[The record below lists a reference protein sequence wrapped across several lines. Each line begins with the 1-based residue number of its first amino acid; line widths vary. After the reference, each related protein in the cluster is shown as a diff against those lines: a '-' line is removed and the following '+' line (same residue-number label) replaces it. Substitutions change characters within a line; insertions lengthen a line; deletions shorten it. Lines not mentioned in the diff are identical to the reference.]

1 MPLASFNYTYEEEI
15 RGDAD
20 LADGV
25 LGIRDPIIGYHLYS
39 SKGNLDILSGGI
51 GISMDMTNSSKPL
64 ALGFSFNKILSTK
77 VYNKIDID
85 TLYNSSNPYNYDNMS
100 VVLPAHHIYKVT
112 GDFFMTASIEV
123 PISRELLLI
132 CSYESDAIADSDNN
146 SSFEFS
152 ESTGLPWFLGF
163 NEDGQLVLQDFGI
176 NYLKPE
182 RKTIGLL
189 HSSSYDNS
197 MTLAFEIIQEN
208 YDNSYYSWQFWILS

>member
-1 MPLASFNYTYEEEI
+1 
-15 RGDAD
+15 
-20 LADGV
+20 
-25 LGIRDPIIGYHLYS
+25 
-39 SKGNLDILSGGI
+39 
-51 GISMDMTNSSKPL
+51 
-64 ALGFSFNKILSTK
+64 
-77 VYNKIDID
+77 
-85 TLYNSSNPYNYDNMS
+85 
-100 VVLPAHHIYKVT
+100 
-112 GDFFMTASIEV
+112 MTASIEV

-132 CSYESDAIADSDNN
+132 WSYESDAIADSDNN

-197 MTLAFEIIQEN
+197 LTLAFEIIQEN